1 MSKKL
6 LLITGVIFLS
16 SCATT
21 NIQELGDK
29 FLDLI
34 NPSDSP
40 AEVADLSEQVLVLS
54 AESGGFTEEELETLS
69 NDELI
74 ELAIEKGLGD
84 ILVLDA
90 DGNLQNRDE
99 VIKALVE
106 SDESGGFTEEE
117 LEALSNDE
125 LIEIAKEKGLEDI
138 LLLDAD
144 GNLLNRDQVIK
155 ALVESDE
162 SGGFTEE
169 ELEALSNDELI
180 EIAKEK
186 GLEDILLLDSD
197 GNLLNRDQVIKAL
210 VESESLM
217 EESATQELK
226 SLSDD
231 ALIEIAQ
238 AKGMEDE
245 IILDEDGNLQN
256 RDELIEALV
265 EGAAETKVAV
275 AELEKAGG
283 SFTIYF
289 AYDDTEI
296 DEAATRVIIEHANFM
311 QNNPSVRLRLE
322 GHADERGTREYNL
335 ALGENRALSVE
346 EVLGLY
352 NLEDRIVV
360 VSYGEERPIAIEHN
374 EEAWEKNRRVEFVY
388 Y

>member
-1 MSKKL
+1 MSKKI
-6 LLITGVIFLS
+6 LLISSVMFLS
-16 SCATT
+16 SCAATS
-21 NIQELGDK
+21 IQELGDK

-34 NPSDSP
+34 NPSDAP

-54 AESGGFTEEELETLS
+54 DENGGFTEEELETLS

-74 ELAIEKGLGD
+74 ALANEKGLED

-106 SDESGGFTEEE
+106 SVALKEGAMQE
-117 LEALSNDE
+117 LESLSND
-125 LIEIAKEKGLEDI
+125 
-138 LLLDAD
+138 
-144 GNLLNRDQVIK
+144 
-155 ALVESDE
+155 ALV
-162 SGGFTEE
+162 
-169 ELEALSNDELI
+169 
-180 EIAKEK
+180 
-186 GLEDILLLDSD
+186 
-197 GNLLNRDQVIKAL
+197 
-210 VESESLM
+210 
-217 EESATQELK
+217 
-226 SLSDD
+226 
-231 ALIEIAQ
+231 EIAQ
-238 AKGMEDE
+238 AKGMEDK

-265 EGAAETKVAV
+265 DDAAETESAV
-275 AELEKAGG
+275 AELEKVGG
-283 SFTIYF
+283 SFVLYF

-296 DEAATRVIIEHANFM
+296 NEAATRVIIEHANFM

-335 ALGENRALSVE
+335 ALGENRALSVK

-360 VSYGEERPIAIEHN
+360 VSYGEERPVAIEHN
-374 EEAWEKNRRVEFVY
+374 EEAWKKNRRVEFVY

>member
-1 MSKKL
+1 MSKKI
-6 LLITGVIFLS
+6 LLITSVIFLS
-16 SCATT
+16 SCAAT

-34 NPSDSP
+34 NPSDAP
-40 AEVADLSEQVLVLS
+40 EEVADLSEQVLVIDG
-54 AESGGFTEEELETLS
+54 ESGGFTEEELESLS

-74 ELAIEKGLGD
+74 EIAKEKGLED

-106 SDESGGFTEEE
+106 S
-117 LEALSNDE
+117 
-125 LIEIAKEKGLEDI
+125 
-138 LLLDAD
+138 
-144 GNLLNRDQVIK
+144 
-155 ALVESDE
+155 
-162 SGGFTEE
+162 
-169 ELEALSNDELI
+169 
-180 EIAKEK
+180 
-186 GLEDILLLDSD
+186 
-197 GNLLNRDQVIKAL
+197 
-210 VESESLM
+210 ESLVD
-217 EESATQELK
+217 SATQELE
-226 SLSDD
+226 SLSND

-238 AKGMEDE
+238 AKGMEDK

-265 EGAAETKVAV
+265 EGAAETESAV
-275 AELEKAGG
+275 AELEKVGG
-283 SFTIYF
+283 SFVLYF

-296 DEAATRVIIEHANFM
+296 DEVATRVIIEHANFM

-335 ALGENRALSVE
+335 ALGENRALSVK

-352 NLEDRIVV
+352 NLEDRVV
-360 VSYGEERPIAIEHN
+360 VISYGEERPVAIEHN

>member
-1 MSKKL
+1 MTKKI
-6 LLITGVIFLS
+6 LLITCVIFLS
-16 SCATT
+16 SCAST

-34 NPSDSP
+34 NPSDAP
-40 AEVADLSEQVLVLS
+40 AEVTDLSEQILVLD
-54 AESGGFTEEELETLS
+54 AENGGFTEEELETLS

-74 ELAIEKGLGD
+74 
-84 ILVLDA
+84 
-90 DGNLQNRDE
+90 
-99 VIKALVE
+99 AL
-106 SDESGGFTEEE
+106 
-117 LEALSNDE
+117 
-125 LIEIAKEKGLEDI
+125 AKEKGLEDI

-155 ALVESDE
+155 ALVES
-162 SGGFTEE
+162 
-169 ELEALSNDELI
+169 EALSEAL
-180 EIAKEK
+180 KE
-186 GLEDILLLDSD
+186 G
-197 GNLLNRDQVIKAL
+197 
-210 VESESLM
+210 
-217 EESATQELK
+217 ATQELE
-226 SLSDD
+226 SLSND

-238 AKGMEDE
+238 AKGMEDK

-265 EGAAETKVAV
+265 EGAAETELAV
-275 AELEKAGG
+275 AELEKVGG
-283 SFTIYF
+283 SFVLYF

-335 ALGENRALSVE
+335 ALGENRSLSVK

-352 NLEDRIVV
+352 NLEDRVIV
-360 VSYGEERPIAIEHN
+360 VSYGEEQPVAIEHN

>member
-16 SCATT
+16 SCAST

-34 NPSDSP
+34 NPSDDA

-54 AESGGFTEEELETLS
+54 
-69 NDELI
+69 
-74 ELAIEKGLGD
+74 
-84 ILVLDA
+84 
-90 DGNLQNRDE
+90 
-99 VIKALVE
+99 
-106 SDESGGFTEEE
+106 DESGGFTVEE

-125 LIEIAKEKGLEDI
+125 LIEL
-138 LLLDAD
+138 
-144 GNLLNRDQVIK
+144 
-155 ALVESDE
+155 
-162 SGGFTEE
+162 
-169 ELEALSNDELI
+169 
-180 EIAKEK
+180 AKEK

-197 GNLLNRDQVIKAL
+197 GNLLNRDQVINAL
-210 VESESLM
+210 ANIEGLT
-217 EESATQELK
+217 ESAMQELE

-231 ALIEIAQ
+231 ALIEIAE
-238 AKGMEDE
+238 AKGLGDK

-256 RDELIEALV
+256 RDELIEALAG
-265 EGAAETKVAV
+265 GAAETNAAV

-289 AYDDTEI
+289 AFDDTEI

-335 ALGENRALSVE
+335 ALGENRALSVK
-346 EVLGLY
+346 EVLSLY
-352 NLEDRIVV
+352 NLEDRVV
-360 VSYGEERPIAIEHN
+360 VISYGEERPIAIEHN

>member
-6 LLITGVIFLS
+6 LLITSVIFLS

-34 NPSDSP
+34 NPSDAP

-54 AESGGFTEEELETLS
+54 GESGGFTEEELETLS

-74 ELAIEKGLGD
+74 ELAKERGLED
-84 ILVLDA
+84 ILLLDA
-90 DGNLQNRDE
+90 DGNLLNRDQ
-99 VIKALVE
+99 VIQALVE
-106 SDESGGFTEEE
+106 SYESGGFTKEE

-144 GNLLNRDQVIK
+144 GNLQNRDQVIK
-155 ALVESDE
+155 ELVD
-162 SGGFTEE
+162 SGG
-169 ELEALSNDELI
+169 LI
-180 EIAKEK
+180 
-186 GLEDILLLDSD
+186 
-197 GNLLNRDQVIKAL
+197 
-210 VESESLM
+210 
-217 EESATQELK
+217 ESATQELE
-226 SLSDD
+226 SLSND
-231 ALIEIAQ
+231 ALVEIAE
-238 AKGMEDE
+238 AKGMEDK

-265 EGAAETKVAV
+265 ESAAETKSAV
-275 AELEKAGG
+275 AELEKVGG
-283 SFTIYF
+283 SFTLYF

-296 DEAATRVIIEHANFM
+296 DEVATRVIIEHANFM

-335 ALGENRALSVE
+335 ALGENRSLSVK

-352 NLEDRIVV
+352 NLEDRVVV
-360 VSYGEERPIAIEHN
+360 VSYGEEQPVAIEHN
-374 EEAWEKNRRVEFVY
+374 EGAWEKNRRVEFVY